1 VFDPETGEITGPA
14 FDPVAIRLERFALQS
29 VSREILPEFRVCHCM
44 RKPQQGH
51 QGVEVRQSIATGRA
65 FFAGLQTC
73 GSVWVDPVCSSKI
86 SESRRKELQAAI
98 DAHVAQGGAVA
109 LLTLT
114 CPHNRGDALESL
126 LTRQGK
132 ALKRF
137 WETRQ
142 AKELLKALGVVGHVR
157 AWEITHGWLRE
168 TDNGWHPHFHI
179 LLFLSAPHDGGLDQ
193 FVNWAYALW
202 AQSCERAGLGL
213 PSERHGVT
221 LQDGEKAGEYV
232 AKMGL
237 EAPAQGLEAARASG
251 GWTASHELTKGHSK
265 RAKNAD
271 GGTPFDMLRA
281 QLLGSD
287 PRARELFR
295 EFAFA
300 TKGRRQLVWSRGL
313 RERLGLGVAPSD
325 EAIAGDVDPLSIHLS
340 QLTREQWA
348 QVLRLDARGELLEV
362 ASHGVEALSRF
373 LKSLPTSTQGA
384 SHGR

>member
-179 LLFLSAPHDGGLDQ
+179 LLFLRELPAGAMDDYQAQAFQVWERACHLAGLSAPSEAHGVSLDGGAD
-193 FVNWAYALW
+193 AA
-202 AQSCERAGLGL
+202 A
-213 PSERHGVT
+213 
-221 LQDGEKAGEYV
+221 YV

-237 EAPAQGLEAARASG
+237 EAPRDNGAE
-251 GWTASHELTKGHSK
+251 TASVPVPRWGLDCEMTKGHTK
-265 RAKNAD
+265 RAKD
-271 GGTPFDMLRA
+271 GETPFDLLRA
-281 QLLGSD
+281 VLATRDPEAALLFS
-287 PRARELFR
+287 
-295 EFAFA
+295 EFAAAFRG
-300 TKGRRQLVWSRGL
+300 KRQLVWSRNL
-313 RERLGLGVAPSD
+313 RELLGLGVAPSD
-325 EAIAGDVDPLSIHLS
+325 EDIEGALEADAEILGR
-340 QLTREQWA
+340 LTDDQWRA
-348 QVLRLDARGELLEV
+348 VLGADLRGELQELARHGWEPV
-362 ASHGVEALSRF
+362 QRLLTSLGVSHV
-373 LKSLPTSTQGA
+373 
-384 SHGR
+384 